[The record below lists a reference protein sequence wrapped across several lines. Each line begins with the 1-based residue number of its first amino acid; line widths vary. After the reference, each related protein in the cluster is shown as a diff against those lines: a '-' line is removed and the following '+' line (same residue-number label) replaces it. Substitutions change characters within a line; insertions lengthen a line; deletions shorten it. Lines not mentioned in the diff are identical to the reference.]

1 MQIDLKNVVGS
12 EHDHRKR
19 GNQRTLPRRRALGV
33 PPKEREGS
41 CVPLSNTTL
50 RLLSR
55 YAEIEPTGNADG
67 QVVVTAFPDNLG
79 WPQIAPDSLRWLQ
92 MAPDGLRWPRMVP
105 DGSDGL
111 RSPQMAPDGPRRP
124 QMALD
129 GSRWP
134 HIAADSLRWLQL
146 APNAVRWLQNRET
159 ILQCGY
165 RVLVRVL

>member
-1 MQIDLKNVVGS
+1 M
-12 EHDHRKR
+12 
-19 GNQRTLPRRRALGV
+19 AWCA
-33 PPKEREGS
+33 GS

-55 YAEIEPTGNADG
+55 YAKEIEPTGNADR

-92 MAPDGLRWPRMVP
+92 MAPDGLRWPRMAP

-146 APNAVRWLQNRET
+146 APSISSASP
-159 ILQCGY
+159 CGY
-165 RVLVRVL
+165 RVLVEGLYLWHGILL